1 MTDDSSNFS
10 NFSNSSNSSNDN
22 MPNLDRDSRA
32 IGKWDR
38 STVPDTV
45 SQHTEDTFDRNR
57 FNRDAAMR
65 NKESNDNIE
74 QFNNECLQTTDFVT
88 QESARVIS
96 DIDREDIEKMA

>member
-1 MTDDSSNFS
+1 
-10 NFSNSSNSSNDN
+10 
-22 MPNLDRDSRA
+22 
-32 IGKWDR
+32 
-38 STVPDTV
+38 
-45 SQHTEDTFDRNR
+45 
-57 FNRDAAMR
+57 MR